1 MAAFVVKGLPSYV
14 LLGKRHIMS
23 KATDEHYI
31 VDEQRKNIIT
41 DVPPEL
47 VKCFAQFLDVKSL
60 VMFNCACQ
68 ATCDAD
74 GLKRAEVSALQGMLD
89 GVVKLS
95 KEILEIVSTREGQDR
110 LLASILRKLIYISV
124 SDLTSHSHETLAS
137 TQTLS
142 EYNALMESVTHEMD
156 ISLYAFNDL
165 LEDAQFEFRGF
176 NIINI
181 CKERRDDLDKIKALI
196 RSRYFAKSFTVHTYS
211 TFGATC
217 IEFNCNVE
225 KAMFDVHQHLDE
237 ETSDMMFL
245 NDKVTALVN
254 THPEDELVR
263 RMAGNIEMVHYMM
276 HWNIDNHDATKVM
289 ASLMTRLMDC
299 SPFYKGSSEICME
312 VWNDT
317 MEENWVLSQV
327 VEEVLTN
334 GMYAFTLKDIT
345 DECTREYRDYNASM
359 LL

>member
-1 MAAFVVKGLPSYV
+1 MAAFVVKGLPSYM
-14 LLGKRHIMS
+14 LLGKRHRMS
-23 KATDEHYI
+23 KATNTE
-31 VDEQRKNIIT
+31 DEQHKNIIT

-47 VKCFAQFLDVKSL
+47 VKCYAQYLDLKSL
-60 VMFNCACQ
+60 VMFNCACK
-68 ATCDAD
+68 TTRDAE
-74 GLKRAEVSALQGMLD
+74 GLKTSEVLALQGMLD
-89 GVVKLS
+89 GVVTLS
-95 KEILEIVSTREGQDR
+95 KEILDIVSTREGQDR
-110 LLASILRKLIYISV
+110 LLANILRKLIYISV

-156 ISLYAFNDL
+156 ISLYVFNDL

-181 CKERRDDLDKIKALI
+181 CKERRDDLNKIKALV
-196 RSRYFAKSFTVHTYS
+196 RARYFSKPFTVHTYS

-245 NDKVTALVN
+245 NDKVTSLVAE
-254 THPEDELVR
+254 HPDDELVR
-263 RMAGNIEMVHYMM
+263 RMAGSIEMVHYMM
-276 HWNIDNHDATKVM
+276 HWNIESRDATHVM

-312 VWNDT
+312 LWNDT

-345 DECTREYRDYNASM
+345 DECTREYRNYS
-359 LL
+359 LIL